1 VPSRRMRI
9 IYAVFGGYLCD
20 WVFGWSML
28 YLGRYTHDRTY
39 QFYIAPG
46 EWMVDPLRAPWAAL
60 LFWTAIFATAWYVVA
75 ARLGRTVAPAAAAA
89 ADDAS

>member
-1 VPSRRMRI
+1 MPSHRMRI

-20 WVFGWSML
+20 WVFGWTML
-28 YLGRYTHDRTY
+28 YLGRFTHDRTY

-60 LFWTAIFATAWYVVA
+60 LFWTALFAIAWYVIG
-75 ARLGRTVAPAAAAA
+75 ARRYRAAALASTDAA
-89 ADDAS
+89 

>member
-1 VPSRRMRI
+1 MPSRRMRI

-28 YLGRYTHDRTY
+28 YLGRYTDDHAY

-60 LFWTAIFATAWYVVA
+60 LFWTALFAIAWYFLSPVV
-75 ARLGRTVAPAAAAA
+75 RRHPTPTPTPS
-89 ADDAS
+89 DAG

>member
-1 VPSRRMRI
+1 MRI

-20 WVFGWSML
+20 WVFGWTML
-28 YLGRYTHDRTY
+28 YLGRFTNDRTY

-60 LFWTAIFATAWYVVA
+60 LFWTAIFAVAWYVIS
-75 ARLGRTVAPAAAAA
+75 ARRHRAEALAPT
-89 ADDAS
+89 DAV